1 MEFLFGNGPDG
12 LLAEMLESY
21 APAALFAHD
30 FTRAFVAA
38 YVRETRGEDGA
49 LAGLGKTLPA
59 ADVRLLE
66 GIFIARE
73 RAALSELA
81 PRQILEDFLR
91 RLWADAV
98 RRRLG
103 ALPVQGDEA
112 LERRRLELSVRM
124 RKFKSAPWKIARS
137 LMLPDIL
144 G

>member
-1 MEFLFGNGPDG
+1 M
-12 LLAEMLESY
+12 
-21 APAALFAHD
+21 
-30 FTRAFVAA
+30 
-38 YVRETRGEDGA
+38 
-49 LAGLGKTLPA
+49 
-59 ADVRLLE
+59 RLLE

-103 ALPVQGDEA
+103 ALPVQGDES

-137 LMLPDIL
+137 LMLPDL
-144 G
+144 LSV